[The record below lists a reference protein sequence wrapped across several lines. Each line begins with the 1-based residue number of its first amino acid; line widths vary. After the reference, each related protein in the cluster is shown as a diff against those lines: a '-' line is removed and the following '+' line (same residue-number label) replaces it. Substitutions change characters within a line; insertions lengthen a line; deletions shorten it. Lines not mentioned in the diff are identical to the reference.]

1 MTTEQAAEL
10 VSAVQTLHLV
20 VAVSGFAIV
29 ISLVGIMWK
38 RP

>member
-20 VAVSGFAIV
+20 VAGGGGVGFCDC
-29 ISLVGIMWK
+29 G
-38 RP
+38 